1 MVITFLFHFEPA
13 SLVILI
19 KTAVVEATGAKI
31 RSAHCTD
38 FKDLRDDED
47 IVINREWILNKLSEE
62 EN

>member
-31 RSAHCTD
+31 RSALVSSK
-38 FKDLRDDED
+38 KDNPKPKTIKLT
-47 IVINREWILNKLSEE
+47 IVTKILLFAI
-62 EN
+62 